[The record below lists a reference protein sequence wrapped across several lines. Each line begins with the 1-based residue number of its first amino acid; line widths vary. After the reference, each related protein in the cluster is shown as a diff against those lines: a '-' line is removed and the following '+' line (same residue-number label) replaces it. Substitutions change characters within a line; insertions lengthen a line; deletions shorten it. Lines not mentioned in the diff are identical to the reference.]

1 VTIGEKPSVSCV
13 DNQSEDTLM
22 NKPMNTIAPALLFA
36 LAASPLAAQQQG
48 QNAPDPSAQ
57 FMQELDT
64 NRDGNVTLEE
74 FMKPTQDGFR
84 EMDKN
89 GDGLLTKPEVDAY
102 AKEMQQRMQQQHQ
115 Q

>member
-1 VTIGEKPSVSCV
+1 
-13 DNQSEDTLM
+13 M
-22 NKPMNTIAPALLFA
+22 NKLNKIAPALLFA
-36 LAASPLAAQQQG
+36 LATPLAAQQQG
-48 QNAPDPSAQ
+48 QNVPDPSEQ

-64 NRDGNVTLEE
+64 NRDGNVTLQE
-74 FMKPTQDGFR
+74 FMKPTEDGFR

-102 AKEMQQRMQQQHQ
+102 AKEMQQRMQQQQHQ